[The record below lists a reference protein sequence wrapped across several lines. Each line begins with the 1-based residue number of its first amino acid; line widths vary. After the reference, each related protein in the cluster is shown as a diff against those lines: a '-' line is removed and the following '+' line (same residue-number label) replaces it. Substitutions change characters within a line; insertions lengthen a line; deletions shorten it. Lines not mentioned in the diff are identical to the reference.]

1 MSEDKDFVAIGVY
14 RQNRIIE
21 LNNNLERANFMYH
34 TMGKPA
40 ITDEEYDVL
49 YTSLVRLEEEY
60 PQYKVKGGITS
71 KVGDV
76 VLEGLK
82 KAKHRLPLLSLK
94 KAHSLEEVLE
104 FIEGSDKPLIANGKL
119 DGLALEI
126 IYENG
131 ILIQAITRG
140 DGETGEDVTEVVKTI
155 RNVPKILPGHPAGI
169 IEVRGEVILPK
180 EAFYKLNKKLYEE
193 DKEMYSN
200 PRNAVSGILRL
211 LDIKEASSKPL
222 AFFAYGVG
230 YVEATYLRTK
240 RLSSMLH
247 FLVSLG
253 FSHKR
258 FHLFNSI
265 SVVDVK
271 DWVSD
276 IIDKFTELRPD
287 YDIEIDG
294 IVFAYDE
301 FEDRESVGSTS
312 QYPKHSIA
320 YKFPASVGTTSLDSV
335 EWQVGRTGVLTPVAI
350 VTPVEVH
357 GVTISRVTLHNPAE
371 IERLGIMINDQII
384 ISRQGDVIP
393 KITKVLVELRDKNAE
408 EIYLPSEC
416 PVCSSPTVSNDEGNF
431 LYCTGAS
438 VCGGRRV
445 TTIEHF
451 ASREAMDIKGLG
463 LETVR
468 LLAQKGYL
476 SNVADIYTLHEFK
489 EELYKLEGFGKSSID
504 KLLLNIEKSKK
515 VDLERFIYAIGIN
528 GCGLGTSKRL
538 VKHFGS
544 LDNIKGAS
552 PSMLE
557 EVEDIGE
564 ITAQLVYMY
573 FQSFSNLDII
583 HNLLKAGISFNPVKK
598 ESNLGQIFKDQTWVV
613 TGSFDFAS
621 RKEWEEILTERG
633 AKISGSVTKNT
644 DCLLAGDGT
653 ENGSKMKAATSLGV
667 RVVRERELGKIIKES
682 MDGDYTTV
690 KLF

>member
-1 MSEDKDFVAIGVY
+1 MSEDKDFVAIGAY
-14 RQNRIIE
+14 QQNKIIE
-21 LNNNLERANFMYH
+21 LNNYLERANFMYH

-49 YTSLVRLEEEY
+49 YASLVKLEEEH

-82 KAKHRLPLLSLK
+82 KAKHRLTLLSLK
-94 KAHSLEEVLE
+94 KAHSIEEVLE
-104 FIEGSDKPLIANGKL
+104 FLEPLNKPLIANGKL

-126 IYENG
+126 IYKDG
-131 ILIQAITRG
+131 ILSQAITRG

-155 RNVPKILPGHPAGI
+155 RNVPKILPGLPAGI

-180 EAFYKLNKKLYEE
+180 EAFHKLNKKLYDE

-211 LDIKEASSKPL
+211 LDIKEAASKPL
-222 AFFAYGVG
+222 AFFAYGIG
-230 YVEATYLRTK
+230 YVEGVYVKAK
-240 RLSSMLH
+240 NLSSMLQ
-247 FLVSLG
+247 FLVTLG

-258 FHLFNSI
+258 FHTFNPASG
-265 SVVDVK
+265 VLVK
-271 DWVSD
+271 DWVAD
-276 IIDKFTELRPD
+276 VIDKFTAIRED
-287 YDIEIDG
+287 YDVEIDG

-301 FEDRESVGSTS
+301 FEDRDLLGTTS

-320 YKFPASVGTTSLDSV
+320 YKFPASVGSTYLKAV
-335 EWQVGRTGVLTPVAI
+335 EWQVGRTGVLTPVAL
-350 VTPVEVH
+350 VHPVEVH

-416 PVCSSPTVSNDEGNF
+416 PVCSSPTVSNEEGNF

-468 LLAQKGYL
+468 LLAQKSYL
-476 SNVADIYTLHEFK
+476 GIIADIYTLHEFK

-504 KLLLNIEKSKK
+504 KLLANIEKSKK

-528 GCGLGTSKRL
+528 GVGLGTSKRL

-557 EVEDIGE
+557 EVDDIGE

-667 RVVRERELGKIIKES
+667 RIVRERELGKIIKES
-682 MDGDYTTV
+682 MDEDYATV